1 MTNIKKEE
9 VEVASSSVE
18 KRFSKKALLESNI
31 YNPDIINAFLENDK
45 EYTKSEVDK
54 VIKDYMKKGEVK

>member
-9 VEVASSSVE
+9 AEVTSLGVE